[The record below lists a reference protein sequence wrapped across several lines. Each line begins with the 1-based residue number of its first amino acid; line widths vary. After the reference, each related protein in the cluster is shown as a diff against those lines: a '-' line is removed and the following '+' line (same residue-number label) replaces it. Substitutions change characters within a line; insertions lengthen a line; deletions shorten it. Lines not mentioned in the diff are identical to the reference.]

1 MKKFTNKIIL
11 KQFGAT
17 LDDVYSNNGLKYS
30 YVKDD
35 TKSTDVTYVQVS
47 GLKNDIIQ
55 ENINNQI
62 KERINKIVDSNK
74 FKNNSDNSEYIV
86 STVESNF

>member
-1 MKKFTNKIIL
+1 M
-11 KQFGAT
+11 
-17 LDDVYSNNGLKYS
+17 
-30 YVKDD
+30 
-35 TKSTDVTYVQVS
+35 S

-62 KERINKIVDSNK
+62 KERINKIVDSNN
-74 FKNNSDNSEYIV
+74 FKNNSDNSAYIV